1 MMQTLI
7 RLAAELATTAVH
19 AVRAFNSH
27 PANHGSLVVQRTPWV
42 ETNAVLIP
50 PGGAQPVVINIEV
63 NFSR

>member
-19 AVRAFNSH
+19 AFHSTH
-27 PANHGSLVVQRTPWV
+27 ANRGSLVVQPTPWV
-42 ETNAVLIP
+42 EANAVLIP
-50 PGGAQPVVINIEV
+50 PAGAQPVVINIEV